1 MLSSTQQFIQ
11 ALEAKTV
18 KYEYIEEPGT
28 GKDVVVLSVG
38 GKNIPTMRVQIFFDS
53 DCEGAAFRIFEVAKV
68 PECKTAGMLSALNTL
83 NYQYRFAK
91 FVLNPKDSTIQA
103 EADTAFRAHD
113 VDAVC
118 MELLSRILDICDTAY
133 PELMRALW
141 V

>member
-1 MLSSTQQFIQ
+1 
-11 ALEAKTV
+11 
-18 KYEYIEEPGT
+18 
-28 GKDVVVLSVG
+28 
-38 GKNIPTMRVQIFFDS
+38 MRVQIFFDS

-68 PECKTAGMLSALNTL
+68 PDGKIAGMLSALNTL